1 MKNEDIRRHKH
12 LLDIASKNLVL
23 ADQALDTVAWPQDM
37 VGIGRSIGAVR
48 LALQQ
53 TINVLVKVLDDL

>member
-1 MKNEDIRRHKH
+1 MSNQDIRLHKH
-12 LLDIASKNLVL
+12 LLDVASRNLIL

-37 VGIGRSIGAVR
+37 AGIGDSIGAVR